1 VRGIVGYS
9 NIEHCSNIG
18 KTKMNNVQEEFRQD
32 AFGFPGMTGLAVETA
47 AGLKKTVTVVT

>member
-1 VRGIVGYS
+1 
-9 NIEHCSNIG
+9 
-18 KTKMNNVQEEFRQD
+18 MNNVQEEFRQD